1 MERIGIIIVAGGNGN
16 RMGTSRP
23 KQFLLLDGLPIL
35 ARTINTF
42 AATLPAAPLIVVLP
56 EEHVVFWKNLAAR
69 FEVAKHTVV
78 TGGAQR
84 FYSVRNGLAALA
96 DDIELIAVHDG
107 VRPLVSADLILR
119 TAESA
124 AEHGAAIPVIEPT
137 DTFRE
142 TDGASSHSID
152 RRRLRAV
159 QTPQIFR
166 AELLHRAYEAEF
178 SPTFTDDASV
188 VELAGHPVFLCDG
201 EHRNFKIT
209 TPEDLIIAE
218 ALLAADAEAEQEKA
232 RAETEATEA
241 DNDRYNAEAMA
252 AAKAWN
258 EQNKPISDD
267 GNNL

>member
-16 RMGTSRP
+16 RMGTSCP

-42 AATLPAAPLIVVLP
+42 AATLPTAPLVVVLP
-56 EEHVVFWKNLAAR
+56 EEHVGFWKNLAAR
-69 FEVAKHTVV
+69 FEVTKHTVV

-84 FYSVRNGLAALA
+84 FHSVRNGLAALS
-96 DDIELIAVHDG
+96 DDVALIAVHDG
-107 VRPLVSADLILR
+107 VRPLVSADLIRR

-124 AEHGAAIPVIEPT
+124 AEHGAAIPVIEPA

-152 RRRLRAV
+152 RHRLRAV

-166 AELLHRAYEAEF
+166 AEPLRRAYEAEF
-178 SPTFTDDASV
+178 SPAFTDDASV
-188 VELAGHPVFLCDG
+188 IEQAGHPVFLCDG
-201 EHRNFKIT
+201 ERRNIKIT

-241 DNDRYNAEAMA
+241 DNDA
-252 AAKAWN
+252 AAATAKAWN